1 MKDFCFRLN
10 PHTFVRHYAEFFY
23 MENQVS
29 HTRAML
35 PVENFMWLATVE
47 YKSVYSFEQLYKQKE
62 TAQYIE
68 ISKIEGLLH
77 QLHDY
82 WLIDIIDLPITLE
95 RKFSYAQKHQI
106 DNLFVNAPLI
116 GNVKTG
122 KNSYL
127 RNLQIELTDRCN
139 ERCIHCY
146 LPNEKKDKGKTLTV
160 EQIMYILHQYR
171 EMQGLKVVFSGGEI
185 LLHTDLFRILE
196 ECRRLNLMIL
206 LQSNLLSL
214 TEDNLQK
221 IKALNVFNV
230 QVSLYSTDKHIHD
243 MITGRKG
250 SFEKT
255 KRNLE
260 LLVAN
265 DIPVMISCPV
275 MQHNFPSVR
284 SLHKYASELGVDV
297 YFDFMMMAECNGSKD
312 NLAVRLDLNQTR
324 EMLQFHLES
333 HPAFLDAIATARSL
347 EEALSKKYARRR
359 TMCDI
364 LSASLCIDS
373 DGSIYPCP
381 GWNGMKLGHI
391 STSILADVWLSEKAN
406 ELRSIH
412 IGRFQ
417 KCNECNLHN
426 FCDMCAVYNYNE
438 NGDIYN
444 ICPRFCNMADM
455 LRECVINKYNEYH

>member
-10 PHTFVRHYAEFFY
+10 PHTFVRHYDEFFY
-23 MENQVS
+23 LENQVS

-35 PVENFMWLATVE
+35 PVEDFMWLATVE
-47 YKSVYSFEQLYKQKE
+47 YESIYSFEQLYKSKE
-62 TAQYIE
+62 TAIN
-68 ISKIEGLLH
+68 IDIFSIEGLLH

-82 WLIDIIDLPITLE
+82 WLIDILNRPMTLE
-95 RKFSYAQKHQI
+95 RKFSYAQKNQMEH
-106 DNLFVNAPLI
+106 LFADAPLI
-116 GNVKTG
+116 GSVEASK
-122 KNSYL
+122 KPYL
-127 RNLQIELTDRCN
+127 RNLQIELTDMCN

-146 LPNEKKDKGKTLTV
+146 LPNEKKDKGKALTV
-160 EQIMYILHQYR
+160 EQIICILHQYR

-185 LLHTDLFRILE
+185 LLHTDLFHILE
-196 ECRRLNLMIL
+196 ECKRLNLMIL
-206 LQSNLLSL
+206 LQSNLLLL
-214 TEDNLQK
+214 TEDNLERM
-221 IKALNVFNV
+221 KALNVFNV
-230 QVSLYSTDKHIHD
+230 QVSLYSTDKYIHD
-243 MITGRKG
+243 TITGRKG

-260 LLVAN
+260 LMVAN

-275 MQHNFPSVR
+275 MQHNFSSVN
-284 SLHKYASELGVDV
+284 SLHKYAGELGVDV

-312 NLAVRLDLNQTR
+312 NLTVRLDLNQTR

-333 HPAFLDAIATARSL
+333 HPAFLNAIATAHSP

-373 DGSIYPCP
+373 DGTVYPCP

-391 STSILADVWLSEKAN
+391 SSSGLADVWLGEKAN

-412 IGRFQ
+412 IDKFQ
-417 KCNECNLHN
+417 KCNGCKLHN

-444 ICPRFCNMADM
+444 ICPRFCDMAKI